1 MMGQH
6 PSDDQVQ
13 ELIKSV
19 DTDGGGS
26 IGFDEF
32 LTLMTQVLSL
42 LALLVAGTQ
51 FTCLTG
57 TQVQILTFM
66 DLDEFLTEFL
76 TLNERQPGLALAQ
89 TLADRMEAL
98 GT

>member
-1 MMGQH
+1 MGQH